1 MAPGLRGYA
10 LTRRGQR
17 PFNMPFKH
25 QGYLA
30 WYLGGIIFLDSS
42 FREQPFT
49 HTGHDLHHLQLQCIT
64 CSNFHIDMADG
75 RRWVPTA
82 LSWLVGAF

>member
-17 PFNMPFKH
+17 PFKH